1 MSNSCSL
8 FRGALEQALAS
19 RSELSLLAFHA
30 HLADCADC
38 RNLLEEERAL
48 DLLLAQWPKPAFDDA
63 RIGQLLLR
71 LARERTQEREHALLD
86 GLLDQAGTVAAP
98 TGLAERVLAGLAS
111 ERARPSPVRRV
122 LRTWQPLAAAAALV
136 LSLLLWRPWKPLS
149 GSIAQA
155 PPSELLSMLDL
166 LESLDLLQGS
176 ELDLLLSELPD
187 DDLEL
192 LQYSGGES
200 SWDGGDAPR
209 SNG

>member
-1 MSNSCSL
+1 MSSSCSV

-38 RNLLEEERAL
+38 RTLLEEERAL

-71 LARERTQEREHALLD
+71 LARERTQEREHVLLD
-86 GLLDQAGTVAAP
+86 GLLDRAGAVTAP
-98 TGLAERVLAGLAS
+98 AGLAQRVLAGLAS
-111 ERARPSPVRRV
+111 ERSRPSPVRRV
-122 LRTWQPLAAAAALV
+122 LRAWQPLAAAAALV
-136 LSLLLWRPWKPLS
+136 LSLLLWRPWGSAGKP
-149 GSIAQA
+149 IPQA

-166 LESLDLLQGS
+166 LESLELLQGS

-187 DDLEL
+187 DELEL
-192 LQYSGGES
+192 LQYSDGES
-200 SWDGGDAPR
+200 SGNGGEAPR